1 MIMEDLH
8 MKNGIVISVI
18 NQKGGVLKTTT
29 VLHLGSALARMGK
42 KVLLID
48 LDISQANLT
57 ISTIGQL
64 DDEGRGILH
73 AFFKDNTLN
82 QVTYPTTQ
90 ENLFIVPSE
99 ITYKGRTIPLD
110 VALASQPGSDQILKK
125 LIKPVMSE
133 YDFVIIDNGP
143 TLGIATLNSLIAS
156 EYFLIPTL
164 ADYLSLVGVQ
174 KTMETIEQV
183 RENLDHQIE
192 NLGLVLTMIDGR
204 ESIAKD
210 SEAILNN
217 AFEGKVFNTCIQRNS
232 KFKELAQNQ
241 TTIFDVTKNSD
252 KGNKNY
258 RELAEEVMTRLGLG
272 SDIKNFI
279 KTTKMKNTEISVGG
293 AQ

>member
-1 MIMEDLH
+1 
-8 MKNGIVISVI
+8 MKAGKVISVI

-64 DDEGRGILH
+64 DDDARGVLH
-73 AFFKDNTLN
+73 AFFKDCSLN
-82 QVTYPTTQ
+82 EVTYPTSQ

-99 ITYKGRTIPLD
+99 IKYKGMTIPLD
-110 VALASQPGSDQILKK
+110 VALSSQAGSERILKK
-125 LIKPVMSE
+125 LLKPLMEV
-133 YDFVIIDNGP
+133 YDFILIDNGP

-156 EYFLIPTL
+156 DYFMIPTL

-174 KTMETIEQV
+174 KTMETIEQI
-183 RENLDHQIE
+183 RENLDHEIE

-210 SEAILNN
+210 SEKILND
-217 AFEGKVFNTCIQRNS
+217 AFGGKVFKSCIQRNS

-241 TTIFDVTKNSD
+241 KTIFDVPKNSD
-252 KGNKNY
+252 KGNKNF
-258 RELAEEVMTRLGLG
+258 RDLALEVLTRLGMKGETKVTLKVNKKTN
-272 SDIKNFI
+272 SD
-279 KTTKMKNTEISVGG
+279 ISVGG
-293 AQ
+293 MQ

>member
-1 MIMEDLH
+1 
-8 MKNGIVISVI
+8 MKAGKVISVI

-29 VLHLGSALARMGK
+29 VHHLGSALARMGK

-64 DDEGRGILH
+64 EDDARGVLH
-73 AFFKDNTLN
+73 AFFKDCSLN
-82 QVTYPTTQ
+82 EVTYPTSQ

-99 ITYKGRTIPLD
+99 IKYKGMTSPLD
-110 VALASQPGSDQILKK
+110 VALASQAGSERILKK
-125 LIKPVMSE
+125 LLKPLMEV
-133 YDFVIIDNGP
+133 YDFILIDNGP

-156 EYFLIPTL
+156 DYFMIPTL

-174 KTMETIEQV
+174 KTMETIEQI
-183 RENLDHQIE
+183 RENLDHEIE

-210 SEAILNN
+210 SEKILND
-217 AFEGKVFNTCIQRNS
+217 AFGGKVFTTAIQRNS

-241 TTIFDVTKNSD
+241 KTIFDVTKNSD
-252 KGNKNY
+252 KGNKNF
-258 RELAEEVMTRLGLG
+258 RDLAEEVLKRLGMKAETKVTLKVNKKTN
-272 SDIKNFI
+272 SD
-279 KTTKMKNTEISVGG
+279 ISVGG
-293 AQ
+293 MQ

>member
-1 MIMEDLH
+1 
-8 MKNGIVISVI
+8 MKNGKVISVI

-64 DDEGRGILH
+64 KEDGRGILH

-125 LIKPVMSE
+125 LIKPVMNE

-258 RELAEEVMTRLGLG
+258 RELAEEVMTRLGMTAE
-272 SDIKNFI
+272 IKNFNKTTKI
-279 KTTKMKNTEISVGG
+279 KTTENSVGG
-293 AQ
+293 MQ

>member
-1 MIMEDLH
+1 MEDLH
-8 MKNGIVISVI
+8 MKNGKVISVI

-29 VLHLGSALARMGK
+29 VLHLGSSLARMGK

-48 LDISQANLT
+48 LDVSQANLT
-57 ISTIGQL
+57 ISTIGQVEE
-64 DDEGRGILH
+64 EGRGVLH
-73 AFFKDNTLN
+73 AFFKDCTLN
-82 QVTYPTTQ
+82 EVTYPTSQ
-90 ENLFIVPSE
+90 ENVFIVPSE
-99 ITYKGRTIPLD
+99 IKYKGRTIPLD

-125 LIKPVMSE
+125 LIKTLISE
-133 YDFVIIDNGP
+133 YDFIIIDNGP

-174 KTMETIEQV
+174 KTMETIEQI
-183 RENLDHQIE
+183 RENLDHEIE

-210 SEAILNN
+210 SETILNN
-217 AFEGKVFNTCIQRNS
+217 AFQGKVFKTCIQRNS

-258 RELAEEVMTRLGLG
+258 RELAEEVMERLGMQ
-272 SDIKNFI
+272 SDIKTMN
-279 KTTKMKNTEISVGG
+279 KPVKNKNSEVTAGG
-293 AQ
+293 ML

>member
-1 MIMEDLH
+1 MN
-8 MKNGIVISVI
+8 NGKVISVI

-42 KVLLID
+42 KVLLLD
-48 LDISQANLT
+48 LDVSQANLT

-64 DDEGRGILH
+64 DEEGRGVLH
-73 AFFKDNTLN
+73 AFFKDCALN
-82 QVTYPTTQ
+82 DVTYPTSQ

-99 ITYKGRTIPLD
+99 IKYKGRTIPLD
-110 VALASQPGSDQILKK
+110 VALASQPGSDIILKK
-125 LIKPVMSE
+125 LLKPLLPV
-133 YDFVIIDNGP
+133 YDFILIDNGP

-156 EYFLIPTL
+156 DYFIIPTL

-174 KTMETIEQV
+174 KTMETIEQI
-183 RENLDHQIE
+183 RENLDHEIE

-210 SEAILNN
+210 SGAILNN
-217 AFEGKVFNTCIQRNS
+217 AFEGKVFKSCIQRNS

-258 RELAEEVMTRLGLG
+258 RELAEEVLERLGMEV
-272 SDIKNFI
+272 K
-279 KTTKMKNTEISVGG
+279 TKMTSKPNKKTVSEVSVGG
-293 AQ
+293 VQ

>member
-1 MIMEDLH
+1 

>member
-1 MIMEDLH
+1 
-8 MKNGIVISVI
+8 MKNGKVISVI

-64 DDEGRGILH
+64 NEEGRGILH

-125 LIKPVMSE
+125 LIKPVMNE

-272 SDIKNFI
+272 SDIKNFT
-279 KTTKMKNTEISVGG
+279 KTTKIKNTEISVGG
-293 AQ
+293 MQ

>member
-1 MIMEDLH
+1 MN
-8 MKNGIVISVI
+8 KGNVISVI

-57 ISTIGQL
+57 ISTLGQL
-64 DDEGRGILH
+64 DPEAKGVLH
-73 AFFKDNTLN
+73 AFFKDCSLN
-82 QVTYPTTQ
+82 EVTYPTSE
-90 ENLFIVPSE
+90 ENLHIVPSE
-99 ITYKGRTIPLD
+99 IKYKGMTIPLD
-110 VALASQPGSDQILKK
+110 VALASQAGSERILKK
-125 LIKPVMSE
+125 LLKPLMEE
-133 YDFVIIDNGP
+133 YDFIIIDNGP

-156 EYFLIPTL
+156 DYFMIPTL

-174 KTMETIEQV
+174 KTMETVDQI
-183 RENLDHQIE
+183 RENLDHEIE

-210 SEAILNN
+210 SEKILND
-217 AFEGKVFNTCIQRNS
+217 AFGGKVFKTSVQRNS

-241 TTIFDVTKNSD
+241 KTIFDVTKNAD

-258 RELAEEVMTRLGLG
+258 RELAEEVLERLGMKVQ
-272 SDIKNFI
+272 SKVM
-279 KTTKMKNTEISVGG
+279 TKSTKKSNSEVSVGG
-293 AQ
+293 IL

>member
-1 MIMEDLH
+1 
-8 MKNGIVISVI
+8 MKTGKVISVI

-48 LDISQANLT
+48 LDVSQANLT

-64 DDEGRGILH
+64 DEEGRGVLH
-73 AFFKDNTLN
+73 AFFKDNSLN
-82 QVTYPTTQ
+82 QVTYPTSQ

-99 ITYKGRTIPLD
+99 IKYKGMTIPLD
-110 VALASQPGSDQILKK
+110 VALSSQAGSDHILKK
-125 LIKPVMSE
+125 LLKPVMEE
-133 YDFVIIDNGP
+133 YDFILIDNGP

-156 EYFLIPTL
+156 DYFMIPTL

-174 KTMETIEQV
+174 KTMETIDQI
-183 RENLDHQIE
+183 RENLDHEIE

-210 SEAILNN
+210 SEKILNS
-217 AFEGKVFNTCIQRNS
+217 AFGGKVFKSCIQRNS

-241 TTIFDVTKNSD
+241 KTIFDVTKNSD
-252 KGNKNY
+252 KGNKNF
-258 RELAEEVMTRLGLG
+258 RDLAEEVLERLGMNTQAKPI
-272 SDIKNFI
+272 S
-279 KTTKMKNTEISVGG
+279 KTNKKTNSEVSIGG
-293 AQ
+293 MQ

>member
-1 MIMEDLH
+1 MSTG
-8 MKNGIVISVI
+8 NVISVI

-48 LDISQANLT
+48 LDVSQANLT

-64 DDEGRGILH
+64 DEEGRGVLH
-73 AFFKDNTLN
+73 AFFKDCTLN
-82 QVTYPTTQ
+82 EVTYPTSQ
-90 ENLFIVPSE
+90 ENLFIIPSE

-110 VALASQPGSDQILKK
+110 VALASQPGSDIILKK
-125 LIKPVMSE
+125 LLKPLRDY
-133 YDFVIIDNGP
+133 YDFIIIDNGP
-143 TLGIATLNSLIAS
+143 TLGIATLNSLSAS
-156 EYFLIPTL
+156 DYFMIPTL

-174 KTMETIEQV
+174 KTMQTIEQI
-183 RENLDHQIE
+183 RENLDHEIE

-210 SEAILNN
+210 SEKILND
-217 AFEGKVFNTCIQRNS
+217 AFGGKVFKTFIQRNS

-258 RELAEEVMTRLGLG
+258 RELAEEVLERLGM
-272 SDIKNFI
+272 
-279 KTTKMKNTEISVGG
+279 KTVTKSVSKASKKTNSEISVGG
-293 AQ
+293 MQ